1 MDTSVTHDLERK
13 RFEISIDGY
22 IAYLLYDIHDSA
34 LDVLSTFVPEQ
45 LRGRG
50 VAGKLVAA
58 AYLYADSQDLA
69 RQAKCSYA
77 RKWLEHN
84 GLA

>member
-45 LRGRG
+45 IRGHG
-50 VAGKLVAA
+50 LAGELVAA
-58 AYLYADSQDLA
+58 AYSYADSQGLA
-69 RQAKCSYA
+69 RKATCSYA
-77 RKWLEHN
+77 GKWLEHHP
-84 GLA
+84 LA